1 MCKLPLKYLSCL
13 DAMKQLD
20 NDNLDIPRYN
30 VVHSDH
36 PSNNKCGGVTIYY
49 KTLLPLRIIN
59 ISFFHKC
66 IIFEVMTEYKPCNF
80 IGLYWS
86 LS

>member
-1 MCKLPLKYLSCL
+1 MCKLPLKNLFCL

-36 PSNNKCGGVTIYY
+36 PSNNKCGGVTI
-49 KTLLPLRIIN
+49 
-59 ISFFHKC
+59 
-66 IIFEVMTEYKPCNF
+66 
-80 IGLYWS
+80 
-86 LS
+86 